1 MPTTPPDAT
10 LVMVNGNEEA
20 ALGFLQSQSLHSPR
34 PTLLALLSARSAG
47 LMKRALRSGADE
59 ILFMPLD
66 PGEATRALLKVS
78 EARWRTERREGGV
91 VISVTS
97 LVGGVGVTSL
107 AANLALALESLHQRV
122 ALVDLDL
129 QTGGLAVFLNLDPEV
144 TIMPLVRLEHK
155 LDSIQ
160 LESALTKHPSGVYLL
175 AAPKRIEEGEL
186 VSDLTVG
193 TVLDL
198 IRQLF
203 DYVIVDCGDHVD
215 ENGVAAW
222 ERSEHL
228 FYVLNQSIAAA
239 RSAWRFIDLF
249 ERLGLTTLEPHFILD
264 RYNPSHP
271 LTEKAIETT
280 LAKSIY
286 ARIPA
291 DDRTFETIELKAQD
305 LFQLAPHLPGRARDA
320 GSGGA
325 GDAAGRTGRAPA
337 NIHLAAQIRLRARIE
352 VDEVCKMGLTDRLSN
367 STKGGRSA
375 DTASASGSLIGAT
388 VRRRK
393 DAIADSSRRLKVKVH
408 NKLFETIDVS
418 KLETLEPAMVSSKV
432 TAAINDILNE
442 DGRLLT
448 DADRGRLVE
457 ELKNELLGLGPLE
470 PLLRDDEITDILVNG
485 HDQVYVEK
493 RGKLHATDVVFQD
506 DEHLMLIIDRIVSRV
521 GRRVDESS
529 PMVDARSARRLAYQ
543 RDHSAAGARRPGAL
557 DSPFRQ
563 ASLRHR
569 RAGRKGAL

>member
-1 MPTTPPDAT
+1 MKVMLVGDPGEQRSQLKAVLAALVEPQLEIVEGEAATAANLSENASAPPDAT

-20 ALGFLQSQSLHSPR
+20 ALSFLQSQSLHSPR

-78 EARWRTERREGGV
+78 EARWRTERREGGI

-160 LESALTKHPSGVYLL
+160 LESALTKHSSGVCLL

-186 VSDLTVG
+186 VSDITVG

-271 LTEKAIETT
+271 LTEKAIEAT
-280 LAKSIY
+280 LAKPIY
-286 ARIPA
+286 AKIPA
-291 DDRTFETIELKAQD
+291 DDRTFETIEMKAQD
-305 LFQLAPHLPGRARDA
+305 LFQVAPRPPVARAMLDLAALVMPQAEPAALPG
-320 GSGGA
+320 
-325 GDAAGRTGRAPA
+325 
-337 NIHLAAQIRLRARIE
+337 NIHVAAQIRLRHAL
-352 VDEVCKMGLTDRLSN
+352 KQ
-367 STKGGRSA
+367 
-375 DTASASGSLIGAT
+375 
-388 VRRRK
+388 
-393 DAIADSSRRLKVKVH
+393 SRRG
-408 NKLFETIDVS
+408 
-418 KLETLEPAMVSSKV
+418 MQ
-432 TAAINDILNE
+432 
-442 DGRLLT
+442 DGT
-448 DADRGRLVE
+448 D
-457 ELKNELLGLGPLE
+457 
-470 PLLRDDEITDILVNG
+470 
-485 HDQVYVEK
+485 
-493 RGKLHATDVVFQD
+493 
-506 DEHLMLIIDRIVSRV
+506 
-521 GRRVDESS
+521 
-529 PMVDARSARRLAYQ
+529 
-543 RDHSAAGARRPGAL
+543 
-557 DSPFRQ
+557 
-563 ASLRHR
+563 
-569 RAGRKGAL
+569 

>member
-1 MPTTPPDAT
+1 VPLNGSKGEGRRSMMKVMLVGEPGEQRVQLKTVLAALTEPQLEIVEGVAATAANLSENASVPPDAT
-10 LVMVNGNEEA
+10 LVMVNGNEDA
-20 ALGFLQSQSLHSPR
+20 ALSFLQSQSLHSPR
-34 PTLLALLSARSAG
+34 PTLLALLGARSPG

-66 PGEATRALLKVS
+66 PGEATRALLKIS
-78 EARWRTERREGGV
+78 EARWRTERREGGI

-122 ALVDLDL
+122 ALIDLDL

-160 LESALTKHPSGVYLL
+160 LESALTKHPSGVCLL

-198 IRQLF
+198 TRQLF

-264 RYNPSHP
+264 RYSPSHP

-280 LAKSIY
+280 LAKPIY
-286 ARIPA
+286 ARIPS

-305 LFQLAPHLPGRARDA
+305 LFQVAPHSAVARAMLD
-320 GSGGA
+320 
-325 GDAAGRTGRAPA
+325 
-337 NIHLAAQIRLRARIE
+337 LAALVMPRGEPVALNE
-352 VDEVCKMGLTDRLSN
+352 TFMS
-367 STKGGRSA
+367 
-375 DTASASGSLIGAT
+375 
-388 VRRRK
+388 
-393 DAIADSSRRLKVKVH
+393 RLK
-408 NKLFETIDVS
+408 
-418 KLETLEPAMVSSKV
+418 
-432 TAAINDILNE
+432 
-442 DGRLLT
+442 
-448 DADRGRLVE
+448 
-457 ELKNELLGLGPLE
+457 
-470 PLLRDDEITDILVNG
+470 
-485 HDQVYVEK
+485 
-493 RGKLHATDVVFQD
+493 
-506 DEHLMLIIDRIVSRV
+506 
-521 GRRVDESS
+521 
-529 PMVDARSARRLAYQ
+529 SAFT
-543 RDHSAAGARRPGAL
+543 H
-557 DSPFRQ
+557 
-563 ASLRHR
+563 
-569 RAGRKGAL
+569 